1 MKKRFFII
9 AVMIIL
15 SLGIIAC
22 GKSEE
27 KSSKK
32 SKKETTSESDE
43 KKDKKEKDK
52 KKKDESEDIED
63 DVNEDQADMYE
74 GEDETPAQEEPSA
87 QEETPETDGYVPQ
100 IEHYEDENIAF
111 DIDRSKF
118 KTFWEDEDGCTYK
131 YEFINPEGVKSG
143 AEIYI
148 HIYHYEEGFDGDLNG
163 QMEID
168 NPHGD
173 YPVSEIT
180 VNGRDAYKIENI
192 TYEEDNSLSFV
203 YVSLCVP
210 LDDKGINSKKF
221 AHIYYT
227 VNYFRYRELAPIA
240 DEAINHIINSLEF
253 KY

>member
-9 AVMIIL
+9 TVMIIL

-43 KKDKKEKDK
+43 KKDKKKKDK

-74 GEDETPAQEEPSA
+74 GEDEAPAQEEPSA

-100 IEHYEDENIAF
+100 IEHYEDENKAF

-118 KTFWEDEDGCTYK
+118 KTFWENEDECK

-143 AEIYI
+143 AEICITI
-148 HIYHYEEGFDGDLNG
+148 HNYEEVTNGDLNG

-192 TYEEDNSLSFV
+192 TYEEDNSLGV
-203 YVSLCVP
+203 VCVGICVP

-221 AHIYYT
+221 AHIYYL

-240 DEAINHIINSLEF
+240 DEAINQIINSLEF